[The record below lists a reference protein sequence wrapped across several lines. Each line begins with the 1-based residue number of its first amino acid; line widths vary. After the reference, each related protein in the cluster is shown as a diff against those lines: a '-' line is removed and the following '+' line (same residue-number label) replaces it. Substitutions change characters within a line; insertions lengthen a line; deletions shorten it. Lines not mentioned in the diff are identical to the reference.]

1 LRETIKKINYYLQ
14 YISVVTMVGLMFLT
28 VTDVFMRS
36 FMNRP
41 ISGSYELTNL
51 VLTFIVFFGI
61 GYAQHFKEH
70 VVIDV
75 LYERL
80 PLKGRRLISL
90 LSSVIY
96 LAITILICWVV
107 YDYSRTLISTNASTA
122 ILKIPH
128 WPVVMIA
135 SVGLI
140 GYVLAIISDLL
151 LIKEGGVLSNDV
163 D

>member
-1 LRETIKKINYYLQ
+1 MRETIKKINYYLQ
-14 YISVVTMVGLMFLT
+14 YISVVTMVGLMLMT
-28 VTDVFMRS
+28 VADVIMRS

-51 VLTFIVFFGI
+51 VLTFIVFFGV

-75 LYERL
+75 VYERL
-80 PLKGRRLISL
+80 PHKGRRFISI
-90 LSSVIY
+90 LSSLIY
-96 LAITILICWVV
+96 LAITLLICWVV
-107 YDYSRTLISTNASTA
+107 FDYGRTLVSTNASTA
-122 ILKIPH
+122 ILKIPL
-128 WPVVMIA
+128 WPVAMIA
-135 SVGLI
+135 AIGLI
-140 GYVLAIISDLL
+140 GYILAIISDLL